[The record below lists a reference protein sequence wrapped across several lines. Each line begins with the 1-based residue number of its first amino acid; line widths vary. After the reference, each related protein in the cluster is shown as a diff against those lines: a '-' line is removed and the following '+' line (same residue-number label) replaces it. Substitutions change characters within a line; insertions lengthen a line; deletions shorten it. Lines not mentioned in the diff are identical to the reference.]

1 MKATWNNANQRN
13 SRPTG
18 RGHSPRSGVR
28 TARQLLY
35 WLAIAVAVVIAF
47 WNMMPYTRAAF
58 YALIEVFGVQGADP
72 LNMFANRALGMISLV
87 MGAIIWA
94 LIQTAEVYPV
104 LLRHDRKLMRLMALE
119 AESAEQLEVRDTDD
133 PALARLKDWYNQFP
147 LLSLRSANRASLF
160 AYIVDLAICLSVYPP
175 VDGGFGK
182 LLFILFTGQWG
193 LISWANVALIVV
205 MLFCFET
212 MVRAVLFL
220 GMQYYWIRR
229 AHSN

>member
-1 MKATWNNANQRN
+1 MKTTWNNANQRN
-13 SRPTG
+13 SRPPG
-18 RGHSPRSGVR
+18 RGYSPRSGVK

-47 WNMMPYTRAAF
+47 WNMMPYTRASF
-58 YALIEVFGVQGADP
+58 YALVEVFGLTADAS
-72 LNMFANRALGMISLV
+72 NIFANRALGMISLV

-160 AYIVDLAICLSVYPP
+160 AYLVDLAICLSVYPP

-193 LISWANVALIVV
+193 LISWANVALIIV

-220 GMQYYWIRR
+220 GIQYYWIRR